1 MYHHERHPDPP
12 PPFLLSL
19 FSLPHMFLL
28 HVYIVLCYAR
38 PTTLTLLLL
47 LLCACSSQAF
57 HLSCSL
63 STCLLPFS
71 SFSVTVSML
80 AAPIQCGPPPSPPA
94 NRAEPG
100 CGSIRALVGASLRH
114 CHLVNKSS
122 ANVTVVLAW
131 HIDHVLPVVMWL
143 PKEKNVTEESSWS
156 DFDVRNTRIVE
167 LWPREPINNE
177 NIQVKFT

>member
-1 MYHHERHPDPP
+1 MYHHERRPP

-80 AAPIQCGPPPSPPA
+80 AAPIQCGPPPSCQSG
-94 NRAEPG
+94 R
-100 CGSIRALVGASLRH
+100 ASLRLH
-114 CHLVNKSS
+114 PSTSWCLSASLPSRKQELCQCDGRACLTYRSCSS
-122 ANVTVVLAW
+122 SCDVT
-131 HIDHVLPVVMWL
+131 
-143 PKEKNVTEESSWS
+143 S
-156 DFDVRNTRIVE
+156 
-167 LWPREPINNE
+167 
-177 NIQVKFT
+177 